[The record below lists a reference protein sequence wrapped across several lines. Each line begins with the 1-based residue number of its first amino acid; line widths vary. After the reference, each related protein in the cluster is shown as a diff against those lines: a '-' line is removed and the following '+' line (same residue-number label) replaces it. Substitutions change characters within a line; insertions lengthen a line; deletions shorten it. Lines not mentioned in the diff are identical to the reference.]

1 MMRSISLFFLLSAVV
16 QLSAAVQ
23 NTPGDFM
30 FYMNTAGDDA
40 SHCDHDFATL
50 GIPLD
55 ATLDPALAGYLV
67 SPTGATV
74 ADAIDAV
81 LGVCSG
87 YGDRVHRKTPP
98 GHEVRNLRAAE
109 ATSRKLLLRDCSTS
123 CGCAKSFA
131 CQLGGYCDDVCPET
145 GCTCTRR
152 LEDHVQTQRELAQL
166 AQSDII
172 INDCK
177 GALTSLAVKLGNEGN
192 DCLGMGEFLG
202 FYCHIFN

>member
-16 QLSAAVQ
+16 QLSAGQAIDDL
-23 NTPGDFM
+23 GDFM

-87 YGDRVHRKTPP
+87 YGDAVKRKTPSP
-98 GHEVRNLRAAE
+98 EVRNLRAE
-109 ATSRKLLLRDCSTS
+109 ATASRRLPDCNTS
-123 CGCAKSFA
+123 CGCARSMA
-131 CQLGGYCDDVCPET
+131 CQLGGYCDDVCPAT
-145 GCTCTRR
+145 GCSCARR
-152 LEDHVQTQRELAQL
+152 LEDEQVQTEREHAQHVQSE
-166 AQSDII
+166 II
-172 INDCK
+172 IDDCK
-177 GALTSLAVKLGNEGN
+177 GALSSLALKLEDAGN
-192 DCLGMGEFLG
+192 DCLGLGEFIG